1 MYATKQDD
9 APDCRDWS
17 KESGDNAVDVKQLRY
32 FLKIVEAGSFTKAA
46 DHLGIAQPSLGFQ
59 IRKLE
64 QELQVQ
70 LLVRN
75 SRGIELT
82 PPGRT
87 LFEEGK
93 RILADMEAL
102 RQRVC
107 DMAEAPHGQV
117 ALGITPS
124 LAGRLLVPLVKRT
137 KDQLSSVSL
146 AVTEGL
152 SSTLIELVESDRLNL
167 ALAYN
172 VAPSRGLHV
181 ERLAREQV
189 RFVYPPTADDC
200 DRSPLSFRELAGYEL
215 ILPSRPHR
223 LRQLA
228 DDAAQQC
235 KIELNIV
242 SEMQSMPTILR
253 LVESRLGCTLMA
265 GGSVMRA
272 EDGRLAARPVVDP
285 TLHFDVVLAYTDTRP
300 LSRAEHAVAALVR
313 ESVAADYASG

>member
-1 MYATKQDD
+1 MDIKQI
-9 APDCRDWS
+9 
-17 KESGDNAVDVKQLRY
+17 QY
-32 FLKIVEAGSFTKAA
+32 FIKIVEAGSFTKAA
-46 DHLGIAQPSLGFQ
+46 DQIGIAQPSVGFQ

-82 PPGRT
+82 APGRT

-93 RILADMEAL
+93 NILAELNAL

-124 LAGRLLVPLVKRT
+124 LAACLLVPLVRRT
-137 KDQLSSVSL
+137 KGQLPSVSL

-152 SSTLIELVESDRLNL
+152 SSTLIELVETGRLNL
-167 ALAYN
+167 VLAYN
-172 VAPSRGLHV
+172 LAPTRGLHI
-181 ERLAREQV
+181 ERLARDQV
-189 RFVYPPTADDC
+189 WFFSAGTADDG
-200 DRSPLSFRELAGYEL
+200 DRSPLSFRDLVAHDL
-215 ILPSRPHR
+215 ILPPRPHR

-235 KIELNIV
+235 KVTLNVV

-265 GGSVMRA
+265 GHSAVHA
-272 EDGRLAARPVVDP
+272 KDGRLAARPVVDP
-285 TLHFDVVLAYTDTRP
+285 VLHFDVVLAYADTRP
-300 LSRAEHAVAALVR
+300 LSGAEHAVAAMVR
-313 ESVAADYASG
+313 EAVASDYAVA